1 MLADCM
7 TLVCVTLIGHSI
19 ILELTDF
26 HSSIK
31 LFLNRV
37 NNCTYSIPIW
47 CDHKR
52 CVSPIIQF
60 ANMLRFAYPIQLLL
74 STQCEGGCRRYEKI
88 FWLVQWLVT
97 VEGGPVM
104 SVAITFTRQEPISA
118 YWGWVSSIRHVL
130 ENSLATNPTLFLRY
144 DKGFIHIKCDSP
156 DDFKFPHTISIDHL
170 SFHSLWLI
178 SRILNPLQSTVS

>member
-7 TLVCVTLIGHSI
+7 TLVCVTLTLLVWNFTCVIGHSI

-60 ANMLRFAYPIQLLL
+60 ENMLRFAYPIQLLL
-74 STQCEGGCRRYEKI
+74 STQCEGGCRIYEKI
-88 FWLVQWLVT
+88 LWLVQWLVT
-97 VEGGPVM
+97 AEGGPVM

-130 ENSLATNPTLFLRY
+130 ENSLATNPTLF
-144 DKGFIHIKCDSP
+144 
-156 DDFKFPHTISIDHL
+156 FKIWWRVYPYKVRFAWW
-170 SFHSLWLI
+170 F
-178 SRILNPLQSTVS
+178 